1 LSFEKEVLTKS
12 NNKSHTI
19 IEILEKEKEELQSKH
34 DLEKVILKFTKG
46 QDSLDKLLGSQRM
59 SFNKEGIG
67 YNPFNK
73 KKTYKNFFVHET
85 SKNKSHTTCNYCPKN
100 GHVSYS
106 CPFKKSSP
114 RLVQIWVPKGVRPPT

>member
-1 LSFEKEVLTKS
+1 MSFEKEVLTKS

-59 SFNKEGIG
+59 SFNKEGVG
-67 YNPFNK
+67 YNVLIKRKFIRSSLFNRSP
-73 KKTYKNFFVHET
+73 KTNLILNAITV
-85 SKNKSHTTCNYCPKN
+85 
-100 GHVSYS
+100 
-106 CPFKKSSP
+106 
-114 RLVQIWVPKGVRPPT
+114 